1 MRCEDQCYLDF
12 LRRLREG
19 ICTNEDVDMLNQRV
33 VGQEVDITSILDA
46 PIIAPGNQLVTAV
59 NNLFTGKHSQERLVY
74 VCHAEDYTGR
84 KDNRKVISKR
94 LAKIIQKLP
103 ATSTR
108 GLPREFQFYIGM
120 SVMVTRNLFTEL
132 GITNGTTGVIKSV
145 HFKDEV
151 ELIDDAHIG
160 LIDLDQQPLYIVV
173 ELKDINM
180 EALEGLP
187 ANHVPIYPQTES
199 IQVRIPKKNT
209 KASFTRRHQ
218 YGTFGRP
225 ATKSRPYLS
234 TNRKYSS
241 KSTEKENEG

>member
-1 MRCEDQCYLDF
+1 MSC
-12 LRRLREG
+12 RRLHWPK
-19 ICTNEDVDMLNQRV
+19 
-33 VGQEVDITSILDA
+33 GQ
-46 PIIAPGNQLVTAV
+46 P
-59 NNLFTGKHSQERLVY
+59 
-74 VCHAEDYTGR
+74 
-84 KDNRKVISKR
+84 KVISKR

-209 KASFTRRHQ
+209 KASFTRRQFPLVPRFSCTAHKSQ
-218 YGTFGRP
+218 GQTLSKAIVDLEPIRNRRNPGIEHSYVPLSRVKRLQDLTLLRP
-225 ATKSRPYLS
+225 VQASVLRARVNKNVASMMEDFKSRDLCK
-234 TNRKYSS
+234 NL
-241 KSTEKENEG
+241 